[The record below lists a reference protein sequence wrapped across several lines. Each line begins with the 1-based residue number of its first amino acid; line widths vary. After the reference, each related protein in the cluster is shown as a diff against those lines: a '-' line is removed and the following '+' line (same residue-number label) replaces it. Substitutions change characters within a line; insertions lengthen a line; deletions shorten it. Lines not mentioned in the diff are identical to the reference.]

1 MLSYLFKKQ
10 SQVEQLIYDY
20 LDTLKLTQKSFLTA
34 LEACLL
40 NGVFCENFEYL
51 IIQTHKFES
60 KADDIREEVKSL
72 MYEKAL
78 IPESRGDIMLLLD
91 SIDTIPHLF
100 EKVLYSI
107 QTQKLT
113 LPDIIMTDIK
123 ELIKISLECCDL
135 MIREVIALFKKNEG
149 IRDLVAQIDGNES
162 HCDHIERRIITK
174 IFDAAIDPFQKLQ
187 LKELIGLIGE
197 ISDQADRVSKR
208 INIINIKRRV

>member
-10 SQVEQLIYDY
+10 SQVEILIYDY
-20 LDTLKLTQKSFLTA
+20 LDTLKSTQKSFLTA

-60 KADDIREEVKSL
+60 RADDIREEVKSL

-91 SIDTIPHLF
+91 AIDIIPHLF

-113 LPDIIMTDIK
+113 LPDFILSDTK

-135 MIREVIALFKKNEG
+135 MNREVIALFKKNER
-149 IRDLVAQIDGNES
+149 IRDLLTQIDSNES

>member
-10 SQVEQLIYDY
+10 SQVEKLIFDY
-20 LDTLKLTQKSFLTA
+20 LDTLKSTQKSFLTA

-91 SIDTIPHLF
+91 AMDIIPHLF

-107 QTQKLT
+107 QTQKLS
-113 LPDIIMTDIK
+113 LPDFILSDTK

-135 MIREVIALFKKNEG
+135 MNREVIALFKKNER
-149 IRDLVAQIDGNES
+149 IRDLLTQIDSNES
-162 HCDHIERRIITK
+162 HCDHIERRMITK
-174 IFDAAIDPFQKLQ
+174 LFEAPIDPFQKLQ
-187 LKELIGLIGE
+187 LKELIGMIGE

>member
-10 SQVEQLIYDY
+10 SQVENLIYDY
-20 LDTLKLTQKSFLTA
+20 LDTLKSTQKSFLTA

-91 SIDTIPHLF
+91 AIDIIPHLF

-107 QTQKLT
+107 QTQKLS
-113 LPDIIMTDIK
+113 LPDFIMSDTK

-135 MIREVIALFKKNEG
+135 MNREVIALFKKNER
-149 IRDLVAQIDGNES
+149 IRDLLTQIDSNES
-162 HCDHIERRIITK
+162 RCDHIERRIITK
-174 IFDAAIDPFQKLQ
+174 LFDAPIDPFQKLQ

>member
-10 SQVEQLIYDY
+10 SQVEKLIYDY
-20 LDTLKLTQKSFLTA
+20 LDTLKSTQKSFLTA
-34 LEACLL
+34 LEACLI

-91 SIDTIPHLF
+91 AIDTIPHLL
-100 EKVLYSI
+100 EKVLYSL

-113 LPDIIMTDIK
+113 LPDFIMSDTK

-135 MIREVIALFKKNEG
+135 MNREVIALFKKNEG
-149 IRDLVAQIDGNES
+149 IRDLLTQIDSNES

-187 LKELIGLIGE
+187 LKELIGLIGK

-208 INIINIKRRV
+208 INIINIKRRG

>member
-78 IPESRGDIMLLLD
+78 IPDSRSDIMLLLD

>member
-10 SQVEQLIYDY
+10 SQVENLIYDY
-20 LDTLKLTQKSFLTA
+20 LDTLKSTQKSFLTA

-40 NGVFCENFEYL
+40 NGAYCENFEYL

-91 SIDTIPHLF
+91 AMDIVPHLF

-107 QTQKLT
+107 QTQKLA
-113 LPDIIMTDIK
+113 LPDFILSDTK

-135 MIREVIALFKKNEG
+135 MNREVVALFKKNER
-149 IRDLVAQIDGNES
+149 IRDLLLQIDSNES
-162 HCDHIERRIITK
+162 RCDHIERRIITK
-174 IFDAAIDPFQKLQ
+174 LFDAPIDPFQKLQ

>member
-10 SQVEQLIYDY
+10 TQVEKLIYDY
-20 LDTLKLTQKSFLTA
+20 LDTLKLTQKSFLNA

-40 NGVFCENFEYL
+40 NGVLCENFEYL

-60 KADDIREEVKSL
+60 KADDIREEVKSM

-91 SIDTIPHLF
+91 TIDTIPHLF

-107 QTQKLT
+107 QTQKLS
-113 LPDIIMTDIK
+113 LPDFIVPDTK

-135 MIREVIALFKKNEG
+135 MIRQVIALFKKNER
-149 IRDLVAQIDGNES
+149 IRDLLTQIDSNES

-174 IFDAAIDPFQKLQ
+174 LFDTAIDPFQKLQ
-187 LKELIGLIGE
+187 VKELIELIGE

>member
-10 SQVEQLIYDY
+10 SQVEKLIYDY
-20 LDTLKLTQKSFLTA
+20 LDTLKSTQKSFLNA

-40 NGVFCENFEYL
+40 NSVFCENFEYL

-60 KADDIREEVKSL
+60 KADDIREEVKSM

-78 IPESRGDIMLLLD
+78 IPDSRGDIMLLLD
-91 SIDTIPHLF
+91 TIDTIPHLF

-113 LPDIIMTDIK
+113 LPDFIMTDTK

-135 MIREVIALFKKNEG
+135 MMREVIALFKKNES

-174 IFDAAIDPFQKLQ
+174 LFDAAIDPFQKLQ
-187 LKELIGLIGE
+187 IKELIGLIGE

>member
-1 MLSYLFKKQ
+1 MLSYIFKKQ
-10 SQVEQLIYDY
+10 SHVERLIYDY
-20 LDTLKLTQKSFLTA
+20 LDTLQSTQKNFLNA

-60 KADDIREEVKSL
+60 RADDIREEVKSL

-91 SIDTIPHLF
+91 SIDIIPHLF

-113 LPDIIMTDIK
+113 LPDFIIPDTK

-135 MIREVIALFKKNEG
+135 MIREVIALFKKNER
-149 IRDLVAQIDGNES
+149 IRDLLTQIDSNES
-162 HCDHIERRIITK
+162 HCDHIERRIIIK

>member
-10 SQVEQLIYDY
+10 SQVENLIYDY
-20 LDTLKLTQKSFLTA
+20 LDTLKSTQKSFLTA

-40 NGVFCENFEYL
+40 NGVFCENFEFL

-78 IPESRGDIMLLLD
+78 IPESRSDIMLLLD
-91 SIDTIPHLF
+91 AMDIIPHLF

-107 QTQKLT
+107 QTQKLS
-113 LPDIIMTDIK
+113 LPDFILSDTK

-135 MIREVIALFKKNEG
+135 MNQEVIALFKKNER
-149 IRDLVAQIDGNES
+149 IRDLLAQIDSNES

-174 IFDAAIDPFQKLQ
+174 LFDTPIDPFQKLQ

-208 INIINIKRRV
+208 INIINLKRRV

>member
-20 LDTLKLTQKSFLTA
+20 LDTLKLTQKSFLNA

-91 SIDTIPHLF
+91 SIDIVPHLF

-113 LPDIIMTDIK
+113 LPDFILSDTK

-135 MIREVIALFKKNEG
+135 MIREVIALFKKNES
-149 IRDLVAQIDGNES
+149 IRDLLTQIDGNES

>member
-1 MLSYLFKKQ
+1 MLSFLFKKQ
-10 SQVEQLIYDY
+10 TQVENLIYDY
-20 LDTLKLTQKSFLTA
+20 LDTIKSAQKSFLNAMET
-34 LEACLL
+34 CLL
-40 NGVFCENFEYL
+40 NDVFCENFEYL

-78 IPESRGDIMLLLD
+78 IPESRSDIMLLLD
-91 SIDTIPHLF
+91 TIDTIPHLF

-113 LPDIIMTDIK
+113 LPDFIMTDTK

-135 MIREVIALFKKNEG
+135 MVREVIALFKKNEG
-149 IRDLVAQIDGNES
+149 IRELVTQIDSNES

-174 IFDAAIDPFQKLQ
+174 LFDTAIDPFQKLQ

>member
-10 SQVEQLIYDY
+10 SQVEKLIYDY
-20 LDTLKLTQKSFLTA
+20 LDTLKSTQKSFLTA
-34 LEACLL
+34 LEACLI

-91 SIDTIPHLF
+91 AIDTIPHLL
-100 EKVLYSI
+100 EKVLYSL

-113 LPDIIMTDIK
+113 LPDFIMSDTK

-135 MIREVIALFKKNEG
+135 MNREVIALFKKNEG
-149 IRDLVAQIDGNES
+149 IRDLLTQIDSNES

-187 LKELIGLIGE
+187 LKELIGLIGK
-197 ISDQADRVSKR
+197 I
-208 INIINIKRRV
+208 

>member
-1 MLSYLFKKQ
+1 MLSFLFKKQ
-10 SQVEQLIYDY
+10 SQVEKLIYDY
-20 LDTLKLTQKSFLTA
+20 LDTLKSPQKSFLNA

-60 KADDIREEVKSL
+60 KADDIREEVKSM

-91 SIDTIPHLF
+91 TIDTIPHLF

-113 LPDIIMTDIK
+113 LPDFIMSDTK

-149 IRDLVAQIDGNES
+149 IRDLLTQIDSNES
-162 HCDHIERRIITK
+162 RCDHIERRIITK

-208 INIINIKRRV
+208 INIINIKRRA

>member
-10 SQVEQLIYDY
+10 SQVEKLIYDY
-20 LDTLKLTQKSFLTA
+20 LDTLKSAQKSFLNA
-34 LEACLL
+34 LEICLL
-40 NGVFCENFEYL
+40 NDVFCENFEYL

-91 SIDTIPHLF
+91 TIDTVPHLF

-113 LPDIIMTDIK
+113 LPDFIMTDTK

-149 IRDLVAQIDGNES
+149 IRDLVTQIDSNES

-174 IFDAAIDPFQKLQ
+174 LFDTAIDPFQKLQ

>member
-10 SQVEQLIYDY
+10 SQVEKLIYDY
-20 LDTLKLTQKSFLTA
+20 LDTLKSTQKSFLNA

-60 KADDIREEVKSL
+60 RADDIREEVKSL

-91 SIDTIPHLF
+91 NIDTIPHLF

-113 LPDIIMTDIK
+113 LPDFIMPDTK

-135 MIREVIALFKKNEG
+135 MVREVIALFKKNEG
-149 IRDLVAQIDGNES
+149 IRDLVTQIDGNES

-174 IFDAAIDPFQKLQ
+174 IFEAAIDPFQKLQ